1 MEASLSFA
9 AWSMRCA
16 ARSRCRAAWSSA
28 TPDCRP
34 SRIEFRVGV
43 HLGDVVEES
52 DGDLMGEGVNI
63 AARLQGV
70 ADPGAICLSE
80 QAYWQVKAENS
91 GRRGTT
97 PQSSA
102 AARGSA
108 RTTQLYDRRRKRS
121 ASTS

>member
-1 MEASLSFA
+1 
-9 AWSMRCA
+9 
-16 ARSRCRAAWSSA
+16 
-28 TPDCRP
+28 
-34 SRIEFRVGV
+34 
-43 HLGDVVEES
+43 
-52 DGDLMGEGVNI
+52 MGEGVNI

-121 ASTS
+121 ASTSLRGCGFKVRVSTEASVRL